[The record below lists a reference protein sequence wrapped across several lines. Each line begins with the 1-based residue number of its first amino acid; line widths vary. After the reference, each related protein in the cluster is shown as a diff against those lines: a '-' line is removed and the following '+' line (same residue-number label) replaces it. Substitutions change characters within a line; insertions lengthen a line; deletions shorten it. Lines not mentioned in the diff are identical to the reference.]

1 MSTENK
7 KGGISVE
14 AEHIFPII
22 KKWLYS
28 DKEIFLRE
36 IVSNAVDAETKLKR
50 LVSLGEIRDISV
62 ADLSVTVALDKELG
76 TVTVTDNGIGMTAEE
91 VEKYIC
97 SIALSGALDF
107 IKEYE
112 GEGSDGKNGIIG
124 HFGLGFYSAFMVAD
138 KVEVFTKSYKDAPA
152 VYWVC
157 DSNGSYEM
165 SEGERE
171 ERGTEI
177 VMHIGDEGKEYLDE
191 NVLRGILVK
200 YCSFL
205 PVPVFFEG
213 GCECDHHHHDGDCDC
228 GHDHGEDHEC
238 ECKKPINDTA
248 PLWQKAANDCTE
260 EEYTEFYRKVF
271 SDWREPLLT
280 VHINA
285 DYPLNFKGILFFPRR
300 ENEFENT
307 EGQIKLYYNQMFVA
321 DNIREVIPEHLLMLR
336 GVLDCPELPLNVSR
350 SYLQNN
356 AYVKKIAAHIT
367 KKVADKLVYMKENRR
382 EKYESIW
389 QDIKAFAEYSCMCDP
404 KFMDRAGDAMLLPL
418 CGGGFKTLEEYLESA
433 KEKHENTVYY
443 AGDEQIQAQ
452 YISMYRKQGI
462 EVALLDRFVDTQY
475 IQLLEQKKG
484 DIKFV
489 RVDADVAGALKSEGE
504 NKEASEALTKL
515 FCEESGNEKLKL
527 RLENLM
533 DGSVPAVLTVSEES
547 RRMDDMMRMYATI
560 NGGEARPS
568 FTEEILCLNV
578 SNGLA
583 KALADKEE
591 YTDTDRLVAR
601 QLYALAALSQRR
613 PDAKALESFLAD
625 SYELLNR
632 ITEK

>member
-228 GHDHGEDHEC
+228 GHDHGEEHEC
-238 ECKKPINDTA
+238 ECKKPINDTS

-418 CGGGFKTLEEYLESA
+418 CGGGFKTLDEYLESA

-489 RVDADVAGALKSEGE
+489 RVDADVAGALKAEGE
-504 NKEASEALTKL
+504 NKQASEALTKL